1 MKIVFMGT
9 PQFAVPSLKILL
21 DKKHDVVG
29 VVTQPDKPKG
39 RGRKIIPPPVK
50 EVALKRGLLVLQPQ
64 KARDEGFVQ
73 EVKAL
78 EPGAICVVSYGQLLP
93 DDLLKIPEYG
103 AINVHTSLLP
113 RYRGAAPMNWAVI
126 NGETVTGNTTMLMN
140 SEMDAGDIL
149 LQEEAPIEPNDTAE
163 TLSGKMAPMAAEL
176 LARTLEGIE
185 EGRLTPIPQ
194 DHTAVTF
201 APKLTKEVAD
211 IDWYK
216 SCREIHNLV
225 RGTNPWPGAFTRYQ
239 GQTIKIWKTAP
250 VDENPGPE
258 PGTIIE
264 IDKEGLLV
272 QTGKGR
278 LRIEEVQLENR
289 KRMPVNDFIQGHVLE
304 PGTRF
309 K

>member
-1 MKIVFMGT
+1 MKIVFIGT

-50 EVALKRGLLVLQPQ
+50 EVALKWGLLVLQPQ

-78 EPGAICVVSYGQLLP
+78 EPEAICVVSYGQLLP

-126 NGETVTGNTTMLMN
+126 NGDTVTGNTTMLMN

-149 LQEEAPIEPNDTAE
+149 LQEEAPIEPND
-163 TLSGKMAPMAAEL
+163 
-176 LARTLEGIE
+176 
-185 EGRLTPIPQ
+185 
-194 DHTAVTF
+194 
-201 APKLTKEVAD
+201 
-211 IDWYK
+211 
-216 SCREIHNLV
+216 
-225 RGTNPWPGAFTRYQ
+225 
-239 GQTIKIWKTAP
+239 
-250 VDENPGPE
+250 
-258 PGTIIE
+258 
-264 IDKEGLLV
+264 
-272 QTGKGR
+272 
-278 LRIEEVQLENR
+278 
-289 KRMPVNDFIQGHVLE
+289 
-304 PGTRF
+304 
-309 K
+309 

>member
-1 MKIVFMGT
+1 MGT

-78 EPGAICVVSYGQLLP
+78 VPEAICVVSYGQLLP
-93 DDLLKIPEYG
+93 DALLKIPEYG

-126 NGETVTGNTTMLMN
+126 NGDTVTGNTTMLMN

-163 TLSGKMAPMAAEL
+163 TLAEKMAPMAAEL
-176 LARTLEGIE
+176 LARTIE
-185 EGRLTPIPQ
+185 RIEAGRLTPIPQ
-194 DHTAVTF
+194 DHAAATF
-201 APKLTKEVAD
+201 APKLTKEIAD

-216 SCREIHNLV
+216 GCREIHNLV

-239 GQTIKIWKTAP
+239 GQTIKIWKTEP
-250 VDENPGPE
+250 VDENLGPE